1 MSAGT
6 RQLAVLTR
14 TRTRESVSTSL
25 SNEPAAVSSTE
36 VLAEESLLLRL
47 SLVLLRRRR
56 LIGRCAFALGAIAA
70 AATLLQPPAYTSTST
85 FMPQGGN
92 SRSSLAGLA
101 AQFGVAVPTGS
112 EVAQTPAFYADLL
125 RSHGVLQQVAQADY
139 RVSDGATRAR
149 RTLADVLG
157 LQGDSLMQLDRA
169 VDALRGSLRTSI
181 SASGVVKL
189 DVRAKQPALAQQ
201 LNAQLLDALT
211 RFNVERRQ
219 SQAAAERRF
228 AERRLAEIGDS
239 LHAAENA
246 LASFHLQNRGLSGSP
261 VLRLQEDR
269 LQRNV
274 SLQQSIY
281 TTVAQSY
288 EQSKMEEV
296 RDTPVLTII
305 EPAAMPV
312 RPDSRGTVLR
322 TLLGLILGAVLG
334 AAIALW
340 LESMDQ
346 LSMREARVYDE
357 LVELRRALFRDL
369 RRPWRL
375 LGRTAPPTVTPEV

>member
-1 MSAGT
+1 MSNAPVV
-6 RQLAVLTR
+6 VLQD
-14 TRTRESVSTSL
+14 
-25 SNEPAAVSSTE
+25 EP
-36 VLAEESLLLRL
+36 LAEESLLLRL
-47 SLVLLRRRR
+47 TVVLLRRRR
-56 LIGRCAFALGAIAA
+56 LISRAAFAVGAIAA
-70 AATLLQPPAYTSTST
+70 AATLLQSRSYTSTST

-101 AQFGVAVPTGS
+101 AQFGVAVPAGG
-112 EVAQTPAFYADLL
+112 EVAQTPGFYADLL
-125 RSHGVLQQVAQADY
+125 RSHGVLQQVAQSAY
-139 RVSDGATRAR
+139 EVPQGAKGVR
-149 RTLADVLG
+149 RTLADVLE
-157 LQGDSLMQLDRA
+157 LRGDSLTRLERA
-169 VDALRGSLRTSI
+169 VDLLRASLRTSI
-181 SASGVVKL
+181 SASGVVRL
-189 DVRAKQPALAQQ
+189 DVRARQPALAQQ
-201 LNAQLLDALT
+201 LNARLLDALT
-211 RFNVERRQ
+211 QFNLERRQ

-239 LHAAENA
+239 LHVAENA

-261 VLRLQEDR
+261 LLRLQEDR

-274 SLQQSIY
+274 SMQQSIY

-322 TLLGLILGAVLG
+322 TLLGLILGAVAG
-334 AAIALW
+334 AALALW
-340 LESMDQ
+340 LESLNQ
-346 LSMREARVYDE
+346 LSTREAHVYDE
-357 LVELRRALFRDL
+357 LVDLRGALFRDL

-375 LGRTAPPTVTPEV
+375 LGRSTPTSAAP